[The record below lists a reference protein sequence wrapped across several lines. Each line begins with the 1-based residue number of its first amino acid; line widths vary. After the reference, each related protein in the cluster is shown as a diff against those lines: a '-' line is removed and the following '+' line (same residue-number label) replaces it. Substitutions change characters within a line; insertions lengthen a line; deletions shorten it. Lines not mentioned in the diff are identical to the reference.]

1 MKRARRAVILPLVL
15 VVLLVIGVYTAAF
28 SFRVHADLAS
38 TQAVA
43 YRLQTRLV
51 AQAGIEKVKLMLR
64 TGRYDMDVWYNNPE
78 ELHRIIVWGHD
89 IERTDIG
96 KNEEFGEDSIA
107 YRFSIVADDPS
118 DDEDFI
124 RFGLTDEAS
133 KLNLNTATAEQLMV
147 LMRAAVGDNEEI
159 DPRLLV
165 DAILD
170 WRDADATPR
179 GEQTDTEGEFYEKLE
194 ARPFKVKNRPFD
206 TVEELLLV
214 KGVTPEILYGED
226 YDRNGLLTDNEDDED
241 ETFPMDNQDNAL
253 NRGLYPYL
261 TVHSYESNVS
271 LDNRPR
277 VYLYGNEAVVREELS
292 HVFEE
297 EPGVVDYII
306 TTVKGQAGGG
316 GGQTGPPGDGG
327 AGEAR
332 EGGSQNE
339 DAGGSAEPA
348 GEDVRDSR
356 RGQDNESESRSGGA
370 TDRKSNRRSQVR
382 NEGPS
387 EREPAGVDRGTE
399 ADQPADES
407 EDELEDKAD
416 RTEDPLDSG
425 EGEPGEGASGQPTGG
440 AQRMSSPA
448 ELLLNGGASGPLTVE
463 HLPLL
468 MDRTTVIP
476 PEQQKLVG
484 LININTA
491 PLLVLKTL
499 PDLTDEQIVALI
511 EQRKELDAETKAT
524 TAWLVT
530 EEVIDLT
537 AYAAIAPFI
546 TARAQQFTI
555 ESLGYADHLG
565 MVTRLQVVVDMVGPL
580 AQTIYYRDIT
590 QLGGRYPIR
599 EEDLEK
605 MRVP

>member
-28 SFRVHADLAS
+28 SFRVHADLAC

-51 AQAGIEKVKLMLR
+51 AQAGLEKVKLMLR
-64 TGRYDMDVWYNNPE
+64 TGRHDMDVWYDNPE

-96 KNEEFGEDSIA
+96 KNEEFGDDSIA

-133 KLNLNTATAEQLMV
+133 KVNLNTATDRQLMV
-147 LMRAAVGDNEEI
+147 LMRSAVGDNEEI
-159 DPRLLV
+159 DPRALV

-170 WRDADATPR
+170 WRDADSTPR
-179 GEQTDTEGEFYEKLE
+179 GEQADTEGEFYEKLE

-206 TVEELLLV
+206 TVEEVLLV

-226 YDRNGLLTDNEDDED
+226 FDRNGLLTDNEDDED
-241 ETFPMDNQDNAL
+241 EAFPMDNQDNVL

-261 TVHSYESNVS
+261 TVQSYESNVS

-277 VYLYGNEAVVREELS
+277 VYLYGNETAVREELS
-292 HVFEE
+292 FIFEDE
-297 EPGVVDYII
+297 SEVVDYII
-306 TTVKGQAGGG
+306 TMVKGQAGGG
-316 GGQTGPPGDGG
+316 AQAGPPDDGGEDLEASPRDEDDGDGAG
-327 AGEAR
+327 AAGEELQDSPR
-332 EGGSQNE
+332 EEGD
-339 DAGGSAEPA
+339 DA
-348 GEDVRDSR
+348 
-356 RGQDNESESRSGGA
+356 ESLPGGA
-370 TDRKSNRRSQVR
+370 TDRKSDRRSQVR
-382 NEGPS
+382 REPPS
-387 EREPAGVDRGTE
+387 ERKSDGIDRE
-399 ADQPADES
+399 SDAEQPADGS
-407 EDELEDKAD
+407 EDELEDASDQAKD
-416 RTEDPLDSG
+416 EGDGG
-425 EGEPGEGASGQPTGG
+425 EGEGKPEEGDGGQPAGG

-448 ELLLNGGASGPLTVE
+448 ELLLNADASSPLKVE

-491 PLLVLKTL
+491 PFLVLKTL
-499 PDLTDEQIVALI
+499 PELNGEQIAALL
-511 EQRKELDAETKAT
+511 EQRRELDAETKVT

-530 EEVIDLT
+530 EEVIDLAT
-537 AYAAIAPFI
+537 YVAIAPYI

-580 AQTIYYRDIT
+580 AQIIYYRDIT